1 MILTE
6 ETKKKITDEYNEW
19 FNHQYGDKS
28 LEERKELGAFFTPPD
43 LTIKMIE
50 SFSCDDISDKTIL
63 DPTLGAGGLIA
74 GCIIAGAN
82 PKLCYGNELDYN
94 ILQIAKNR
102 LSKLGVPDENLHQG
116 DATTEQAIKRS
127 SFTKKYRYIEYEQ
140 EDLWW

>member
-6 ETKKKITDEYNEW
+6 ETKKKIIDEYNEW

-116 DATTEQAIKRS
+116 DATQKES
-127 SFTKKYRYIEYEQ
+127 LE
-140 EDLWW
+140 W

>member
-6 ETKKKITDEYNEW
+6 ETKKKIIDEYNEW

-28 LEERKELGAFFTPPD
+28 LEERRELGAFFTPPE

-50 SFSCDDISDKTIL
+50 MFSDDDISDKTIL

-74 GCIIAGAN
+74 GCILAGAN

-94 ILQIAKNR
+94 ILQIAKKR

-116 DATTEQAIKRS
+116 DATDPRCLQIS
-127 SFTKKYRYIEYEQ
+127 SFTKDYKYIEYEQ
-140 EDLWW
+140 EELW

>member
-1 MILTE
+1 MILTDDIKE
-6 ETKKKITDEYNEW
+6 KIIAEYNEW

-28 LEERKELGAFFTPPD
+28 LEERRELGAFFTPPE

-50 SFSCDDISDKTIL
+50 MFNYDDISDKTIL

-94 ILQIAKNR
+94 ILQIAKN
-102 LSKLGVPDENLHQG
+102 D
-116 DATTEQAIKRS
+116 
-127 SFTKKYRYIEYEQ
+127 
-140 EDLWW
+140 

>member
-6 ETKKKITDEYNEW
+6 ETKKKIIDEYNEW

-74 GCIIAGAN
+74 GCILAGAN

-116 DATTEQAIKRS
+116 DATNPKAIARS
-127 SFTKKYRYIEYEQ
+127 SFTKKYKYVEYKTE
-140 EDLWW
+140 ELW

>member
-1 MILTE
+1 MILTDDIKE
-6 ETKKKITDEYNEW
+6 KIIAEYNEW

-28 LEERKELGAFFTPPD
+28 LEERRELGAFFTPPE

-50 SFSCDDISDKTIL
+50 MFSYDDISDKTIL

-94 ILQIAKNR
+94 ILQIAKKR
-102 LSKLGVPDENLHQG
+102 LMKFGVPEENLHQG
-116 DATTEQAIKRS
+116 DATDPKAIKRL
-127 SFTKKYRYIEYEQ
+127 SFTKDYKYIEYKQ
-140 EDLWW
+140 EELW